1 MKFGIFLVFLLLG
14 LFIANPLCA
23 QTLNEIFAKED
34 TLVYMGYIQELFN
47 LNDSRN
53 LILQISTS
61 QREIS
66 KRENY
71 PMIYEGAVSVF

>member
-23 QTLNEIFAKED
+23 QTLNEIFTKED

-53 LILQISTS
+53 LILQN
-61 QREIS
+61 QYFS
-66 KRENY
+66 KGNFEKRKL
-71 PMIYEGAVSVF
+71 PHDL